1 MGCTANEKSNGANN
15 DDGEAMPIYA
25 SDGLCVNPYLD
36 VSVATAAS
44 TSRNFQFDA
53 FTFDSNLA
61 ADTITITCDIKLG
74 TTGDTIST
82 STDAC
87 VTNGSSLKQRILG
100 QKKLNCAKI

>member
-1 MGCTANEKSNGANN
+1 
-15 DDGEAMPIYA
+15 MPIYA

-61 ADTITITCDIKLG
+61 ADTITIVSPQPQILNMIEKYVFQTCDIKLG

-87 VTNGSSLKQRILG
+87 VSPME
-100 QKKLNCAKI
+100 AP